1 MSIRR
6 ASPCPVF
13 VLLAVGS
20 IATAQDAATPSDTPA
35 AIPAEKSDAPDVSFR
50 LGGFGTYHLK
60 ADLDKNG
67 DVITGLTPARISQ
80 LIADGTIS
88 GGMLPKIDFALD
100 AVRNGVKTAHI
111 IDGRVPHALLL
122 EVLTS
127 EGVGTLI
134 RGASANRG
142 RV

>member
-1 MSIRR
+1 M
-6 ASPCPVF
+6 
-13 VLLAVGS
+13 
-20 IATAQDAATPSDTPA
+20 
-35 AIPAEKSDAPDVSFR
+35 
-50 LGGFGTYHLK
+50 
-60 ADLDKNG
+60 
-67 DVITGLTPARISQ
+67 RISQ

-100 AVRNGVKTAHI
+100 AVRNGVKTALI